1 VAGDR
6 QWLRETRRPTSAAPL
21 VPTPVYAL
29 ESEVQAAAD
38 EIADAI
44 DGIADDLAATDTA
57 LASKSNVGHTH
68 SGTAVT
74 ITDPGWSGLLAGSGV
89 TTLQELADFLDANLR
104 IL

>member
-6 QWLRETRRPTSAAPL
+6 QWLKETRRPTSAAPL
-21 VPTPVYAL
+21 IPTPVYAL

-57 LASKSNVGHTH
+57 LAGKAATVHTH
-68 SGTAVT
+68 TPGSVLVDTTGSSGFFAESG
-74 ITDPGWSGLLAGSGV
+74 ITN
-89 TTLQELADFLDANLR
+89 LQELIDFLDANLR
-104 IL
+104 LE